1 MKIALLM
8 GRGVE
13 GCGVTRYVVEQYNY
27 MVNNGHDVKVF
38 STKDKNWG
46 RKKSHELIVEE
57 IKNDELLSLKQR
69 LVDYDVVFIHSVPST
84 GHSDECQNNFLELVK
99 SIDCFKVFIQNDHL
113 KASMIRN
120 AFMWETVEEC
130 DLVYAHSLE
139 SYFSET
145 FLVFRK
151 FSPNSFP

>member
-27 MVNNGHDVKVF
+27 MISNGHDVKVF

-46 RKKSHELIVEE
+46 RKKSHELVVEE

-69 LVDYDVVFIHSVPST
+69 LIDYDVVFIHSVPST
-84 GHSDECQNNFLELVK
+84 GHSKECQKSFLELVK

-130 DLVYAHSLE
+130 DLVYTHSLE